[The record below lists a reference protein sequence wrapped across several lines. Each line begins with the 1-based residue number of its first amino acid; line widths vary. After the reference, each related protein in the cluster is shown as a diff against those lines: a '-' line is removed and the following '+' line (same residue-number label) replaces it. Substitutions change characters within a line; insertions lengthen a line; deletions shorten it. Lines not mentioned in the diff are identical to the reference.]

1 MICANVILRKQWVED
16 EKLALIDK
24 FINENESQFE
34 PGELHL
40 IKKLKK

>member
-1 MICANVILRKQWVED
+1 MNRK
-16 EKLALIDK
+16 IDK
-24 FINENESQFE
+24 FIKENAPQFE

>member
-1 MICANVILRKQWVED
+1 
-16 EKLALIDK
+16 LIDK
-24 FINENESQFE
+24 FIKENEPQFE